1 MYSSTQIPRLGS
13 APSSHL
19 QDPASGGGRGVLSR
33 DLEPAAVEGRVL
45 ARAVRGRYR
54 PRRTA
59 PPGGD
64 GTRRPPLAPP
74 FDIGWGR
81 SGRTPGAA
89 GAPGMSEFRGG
100 VRGHGGELPLWPPPG
115 DRERG
120 LDLRWDAPRPGRPEG
135 REGAGHPLPPPQT
148 RGPGR
153 VRDPSRVSARAG
165 VTIGAGVAPQRR
177 GGALFWGQEA
187 TLPAV
192 TPPRRRCHT
201 GRGHPGICH
210 AGSAAVTPPRCF
222 CHAGTFVPT

>member
-1 MYSSTQIPRLGS
+1 MYSSTQIPRFGS

-100 VRGHGGELPLWPPPG
+100 VRGHGGVLPLWPPPG

-120 LDLRWDAPRPGRPEG
+120 QTCVGTPHGRGALRGVKEQDTPCLRLRP
-135 REGAGHPLPPPQT
+135 AG
-148 RGPGR
+148 
-153 VRDPSRVSARAG
+153 
-165 VTIGAGVAPQRR
+165 R
-177 GGALFWGQEA
+177 GGSG
-187 TLPAV
+187 
-192 TPPRRRCHT
+192 TPHVSRLAPVSR
-201 GRGHPGICH
+201 
-210 AGSAAVTPPRCF
+210 
-222 CHAGTFVPT
+222 